1 MLQQSWIHARFS
13 LLFIGCAALLAGD
26 ASQNTPNRDGLKQA
40 WIQALYGMEQN
51 SSKEFT
57 AQNAAQN
64 LQLSF
69 GSSET
74 RLVHGNA
81 ALALRLT
88 GYGRGAQLQPANQAT
103 LSSTRNRIE
112 YRRGLLIEWYV
123 NEPRG
128 LEQGFTFSVQPANSG
143 NGPLEI
149 GLEITGA
156 LHPKLRSPREEI

>member
-81 ALALRLT
+81 ALALRLV
-88 GYGRGAQLQPANQAT
+88 GYGRGTELQSPDRAV

-112 YRRGLLIEWYV
+112 YRRGLLTQGYG
-123 NEPRG
+123 NEP
-128 LEQGFTFSVQPANSG
+128 P
-143 NGPLEI
+143 
-149 GLEITGA
+149 
-156 LHPKLRSPREEI
+156 